1 MRNPEIDAK
10 LSALSSSSAISS
22 SMLFNN
28 QDEGNGV
35 YSNGPTSQEEVG
47 EMVRQGMRWMEDGIS
62 KAKNSW
68 DNMK

>member
-1 MRNPEIDAK
+1 
-10 LSALSSSSAISS
+10 
-22 SMLFNN
+22 MLFNN